1 MSANETAECSTCGYG
16 ICTDRLPER
25 CPMCGT
31 HPEWF
36 RRRDRHGGRG
46 PQTHAANTETQR
58 IVMHAPEARADSLG
72 EWSVSGSNR

>member
-1 MSANETAECSTCGYG
+1 MSSNETAECSTCGYG
-16 ICTDRLPER
+16 ICADPSPER

-31 HPEWF
+31 HPEWL

-46 PQTHAANTETQR
+46 PLRPSDNTDTWR
-58 IVMHAPEARADSLG
+58 IVMSTPQAWTDSPG